1 MQLSDALS
9 MSKDNQKDGRLCLIA
24 ESDPFLAR
32 LLQRFAEK
40 SGLQTQSTRTGEDL
54 LDMARRDGPDLIIL
68 DPELPGKLRGWEAVR
83 ALRTDPDTDS
93 ISVLI
98 CSWLKKPDALALV
111 GQKLVY
117 LQKPDL
123 RYEDF
128 VAALAAAGVQ
138 PPDQSI

>member
-1 MQLSDALS
+1 
-9 MSKDNQKDGRLCLIA
+9 MSKDNRKNGRLCLIA

-40 SGLQTQSTRTGEDL
+40 SGLRIQSTRTGEDL
-54 LDMARRDGPDLIIL
+54 LDMTRRDGPALIIV
-68 DPELPGKLRGWEAVR
+68 DPELPGKLRGWQAVQ
-83 ALRTDPDTDS
+83 ALRADPVTGS
-93 ISVLI
+93 IAILI

-111 GQKLVY
+111 GQMLAY

-128 VAALAAAGVQ
+128 VAALEAAGMQ
-138 PPDQSI
+138 IPDQSL